1 MSQTK
6 NSSRLKLSG
15 ESIGPTTGLQN
26 TKRLAKSSK
35 QELITPWSSIAL
47 RGNGLRNFS
56 AMVKLFFKIMVDT
69 FIKLSYIQL

>member
-1 MSQTK
+1 
-6 NSSRLKLSG
+6 
-15 ESIGPTTGLQN
+15 
-26 TKRLAKSSK
+26 
-35 QELITPWSSIAL
+35 L